1 MRILLAVLLVVGS
14 TATQALSCT
23 ALQHRTVLRC
33 AGQHAACSAEFL
45 VLEQRDRGCRGTLS
59 LHPIEPAQ
67 ADFMARFA
75 ALAGLPAEPGLYLLS
90 VPHDYWQP
98 IAPTTQAFMELL
110 RLTLELQS
118 SAVTPEGLLARLERK
133 NGLDWEPVLRG
144 SAPRL
149 HHLVQE
155 PTQQGLAALRSEFE
169 DRARAARRAAWLE
182 DGLSGAGALMALLLW
197 LHGAESFFRRLHR
210 AEPAIG
216 RALLAQA
223 AAAGVALLIAYAAP
237 FNPVG
242 LLMPLLLIGMVV
254 ALVPQLWAL
263 VRRRWRPTAPKG

>member
-1 MRILLAVLLVVGS
+1 MRILLTVLLLVGS
-14 TATQALSCT
+14 AAAQALSCT

-45 VLEQRDRGCRGTLS
+45 VLDQRDRGCRGALS
-59 LHPIEPAQ
+59 LHPVEPAH
-67 ADFMARFA
+67 AEFMVRFA

-98 IAPTTQAFMELL
+98 MAPTTQAFMELL
-110 RLTLELQS
+110 RFTLELQS
-118 SAVTPEGLLARLERK
+118 SAVTPEDLLARLERK

-149 HHLVQE
+149 HRLGQE
-155 PTQQGLAALRSEFE
+155 PTKQGLAALRSEFE

-197 LHGAESFFRRLHR
+197 VHGAESFFRRLHC
-210 AEPAIG
+210 AEPDIG
-216 RALLAQA
+216 RALLVQA
-223 AAAGVALLIAYAAP
+223 AAAGLVLLSQYLAP
-237 FNPVG
+237 PGPVQG
-242 LLMPLLLIGMVV
+242 LLTLLLIGMAA
-254 ALVPQLWAL
+254 ALAPQFWAL
-263 VRRRWRPTAPKG
+263 LRRRWRPVAPQD